1 MVGGGQFRLTAE
13 RTAGVYR
20 ARKRHLRF
28 PPKEQKDLP
37 PKADITQR
45 ELYVRFVTKRD
56 FSPSYCWF
64 LHSGCLAV
72 RPKTS
77 KYSNQSGQG
86 LRPVVPNV
94 AMLSAQKAVEGLLVV
109 SSSSDINGSVIDDTI
124 VQKNCSLHIRG
135 NLLGR
140 LTIEFGAKVVIEG
153 SVDGKI
159 INRGGKLVVNNKGL
173 AACVTTDGPAE
184 AESCGVLKISL
195 TAITFNWDKLAK
207 HTEAECAA
215 VVKGNAYGCGIEP
228 VAGALAK
235 TGCRTFFVSNIP
247 EAKRVRAVAPNSTI
261 YVLRGLY
268 RGTGQS
274 FAEVNARPVIRSCI
288 EMADWDVFVKSHRWV
303 GGCALHVDTGES
315 RLGLSMEEAVAIAPR
330 VRSPRHGIELLM
342 SRLDNAEKPAHP
354 LNGRQISR
362 LHDLRRLYRGVPAS
376 MANSSGIF
384 VAPKAHFDLVRAGA
398 ALYGVNPTPGVANP
412 MLPVIQLRARIVQVL
427 SLAPGETIADNV
439 GWAAKR
445 PTRLVLVSVGYADG
459 YPRLGS
465 TFDNKPQ
472 AIVGGQRCP
481 VVGHPSMD
489 LLTVDVTD
497 LSDPTAARFGEMVTL
512 IGPEISIDDLA
523 AASKSTGREVLSHL
537 GRRFH
542 RIYYAI

>member
-1 MVGGGQFRLTAE
+1 V
-13 RTAGVYR
+13 
-20 ARKRHLRF
+20 
-28 PPKEQKDLP
+28 
-37 PKADITQR
+37 
-45 ELYVRFVTKRD
+45 
-56 FSPSYCWF
+56 S
-64 LHSGCLAV
+64 
-72 RPKTS
+72 
-77 KYSNQSGQG
+77 
-86 LRPVVPNV
+86 NV
-94 AMLSAQKAVEGLLVV
+94 ATFSAQKTVEGLLVV
-109 SSSSDINGSVIDDTI
+109 SSSTDINGSVLADTI
-124 VQKNCSLHIRG
+124 VQKNCALHIRG

-140 LTIEFGAKVVIEG
+140 LTIESGAKVVIEG

-159 INRGGKLVVNNKGL
+159 INGGGRLVVNNKGL

-184 AESCGVLKISL
+184 AEACGVLKISL
-195 TAITFNWDKLAK
+195 TAIVLNWDKLAK
-207 HTEAECAA
+207 HTDAECAA

-247 EAKRVRAVAPNSTI
+247 EAKRVRAVAPNATI
-261 YVLRGLY
+261 YVLNGLY
-268 RGTGQS
+268 PGTGQA
-274 FAEVNARPVIRSCI
+274 FAEINARPVIRSSI
-288 EMADWDVFVKSHRWV
+288 EMAEWDAFVTSDRWV

-315 RLGLSMEEAVAIAPR
+315 RLGISMEEAVAIAPR
-330 VRSPRHGIELLM
+330 VGLPRHGIELLM
-342 SRLDNAEKPAHP
+342 SRLDNVEKPAHHD
-354 LNGRQISR
+354 RQISR

-412 MLPVIQLRARIVQVL
+412 MLPVIELRARIVRVL
-427 SLAPGETIADNV
+427 SLAPGETIADNF

-445 PTRLVLVSVGYADG
+445 PTRLALVSAGYADG
-459 YPRLGS
+459 YPRSAS

-472 AIVGGQRCP
+472 AIVGGRRCP

-497 LSDPTAARFGEMVTL
+497 LSDPTAARFGEVVTL

-542 RIYYAI
+542 RIYYAL